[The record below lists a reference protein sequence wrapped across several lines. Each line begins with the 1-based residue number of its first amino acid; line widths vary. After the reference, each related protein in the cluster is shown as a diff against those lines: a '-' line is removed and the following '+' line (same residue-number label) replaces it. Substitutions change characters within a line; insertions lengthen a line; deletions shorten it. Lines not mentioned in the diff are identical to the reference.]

1 MNSVKVRTN
10 IFSLAIVLCFMFSL
24 TSGVSAQVVDVAI
37 IDFSFNPSNITIDV
51 GTTVRW
57 TNQDGV
63 AHTSTADGTW
73 DSGSLANGETFEYTF
88 NSSGTFNYICSI
100 HPVMTGSVTVQQPT
114 DIENEGKS
122 QMPDDFNLGRNYPNP
137 FNPSTNISFS
147 LARRAAVTLEV
158 YSILGMKIKTLA
170 DREFPAGNHTLVWD
184 GTDRDGRQASS
195 GIYFYSMEADEF
207 RATEKMVLLK

>member
-1 MNSVKVRTN
+1 MNFAKARAIV
-10 IFSLAIVLCFMFSL
+10 FSLAMVLCFTIFL

-37 IDFSFNPSNITIDV
+37 VDFSFNPSNITIDV

-88 NSSGTFNYICSI
+88 NSQGVFDYICSI

-114 DIENEGKS
+114 DISDGNS
-122 QMPDDFNLGRNYPNP
+122 QIPDDFKLGRNYPNP

-147 LARRAAVTLEV
+147 LAERAVVTLEV
-158 YSILGMKIKTLA
+158 YSILGIKIKTLA
-170 DREFPAGNHTLVWD
+170 DREFPPGNHTLVWD
-184 GTDRDGRQASS
+184 GTDRDGRPAAS
-195 GIYFYSMEADEF
+195 GIYFYSMEADDF